1 MTDQPIPRPVKVGVV
16 KPTLTSRSL
25 DDLAALLPADIELLP
40 EYIGFS
46 YKSEDE
52 FARAI
57 PAYAERIAALAA
69 RGADLIHPEGAPP
82 FMLHGLAEERRLIAE
97 WEQRHGVPVFTTGTT
112 QLAAMRALDVQTIAG
127 FSPFDGPLA
136 AAFARYFTDAGIGV
150 IAMGRPQTRGGDLYA
165 IPPDAVL
172 DALLQAFAALPD
184 RPDALYL
191 LGSGW
196 RAFDVIE
203 SLETAIGV
211 PVLHPVAVRCWYIL
225 QRTKRP
231 LSYQRHGRLLREMP
245 PLPI

>member
-1 MTDQPIPRPVKVGVV
+1 MSEQPAPRPVKVGVV
-16 KPTLTSRSL
+16 KPTITSKSL
-25 DDLAALLPADIELLP
+25 NDLAALLPPTIELLP

-57 PAYAERIAALAA
+57 PAYAEHIATLAA

-82 FMLHGLAEERRLIAE
+82 FMLQGLAEERRLIAE

-112 QLAAMRALDVQTIAG
+112 QLAAMRALGVHRIAG

-136 AAFARYFTDAGIGV
+136 AAFSRYFSDAAIDV
-150 IAMGRPQTRGGDLYA
+150 IAMGRPQTAGGDLYS
-165 IPPDAVL
+165 IPADAVK
-172 DALLQAFAALPD
+172 DALIQAFAALPA

-203 SLETAIGV
+203 DIEAAIGV

-225 QRTKRP
+225 QRTRRP
-231 LSYQRHGRLLREMP
+231 RTYDRHGRLLREMP
-245 PLPI
+245 SLPI